1 MNSFE
6 INPFFIAAK
15 AYAKRGWAV
24 LPLTPQAKQ
33 PLGKLVPHGLK
44 DATTDEDRIVR
55 WWQGDPMANIGIRT
69 GVASGLVVLDI
80 DPRNCGSENLREL
93 EQQNGELPHTVM
105 SLTGGGGMHIFFHHP
120 GGFIKSKT
128 LAPGVE
134 VKADGGYVVAPPSIH
149 PSGEAYHWEVSSHP
163 DDEVLASLPEWI
175 RRVMSQETISQNQS
189 GNPSISAILEGQRH
203 NTLVSLAGTMRWKG
217 MSPKAIAEALLIEN
231 HSRCTPPLPDQEVT
245 RIAQSMIRYE
255 PASRINGTT
264 EAVEWPRPL
273 TSEAYHGLLGEIVT
287 TIEPHTE
294 ADKAAILFQILVAYG
309 NVLNRRPHF
318 RVEADI
324 HALNLYVVLVGQTA
338 KGRKGTSWGRVRQ
351 IFTMADPGWS
361 SERIHS
367 GLSSGEGLIW
377 HVRDPIYKEEPI
389 REKREVVGYQ
399 SVRVDPGVEDKR
411 LLILE
416 SELALVLRIL
426 QRDGNTLSAVV
437 RQAWDHGD
445 LRVLTK
451 NNPVTATGAHI
462 SIIGHITQDELR
474 RYLDDTE
481 TANGFANRFL
491 WICVRRSKCLPE
503 GGSLQEEDLAPLVH
517 RLKGAIYFGRSTGQI
532 RLEEKARELWHEL
545 YPKLSTGHPGL
556 LGNVTSR
563 ADPLVI
569 RLSCLYALLDQS
581 AHIRVEHL
589 KAGAEVWRYALD
601 SCRYIFRSALGDQVA
616 DRILATLRQHPE
628 GVTRTAINGLFG
640 NNRAGRDI
648 ERALDLLIS
657 AGLARQEEETTG
669 GRPATRWHANC
680 TTETI

>member
-1 MNSFE
+1 MIAVE
-6 INPFFIAAK
+6 TNPFFIAAM

-24 LPLTPQAKQ
+24 LPLTPRAKP
-33 PLGKLVPHGLK
+33 PLGKLVPHGWK
-44 DATTDEDRIVR
+44 DAATDEDTIAR
-55 WWQGDPMANIGIRT
+55 WWQGYPNANIGIRT
-69 GVASGLVVLDI
+69 GVVSGLVVLDI
-80 DPRNCGSENLREL
+80 DPRNDGVENLRKL
-93 EQQNGELPHTVM
+93 EQQNGELPTTVM
-105 SLTGGGGMHIFFHHP
+105 SLTGGGGMHILFQHP
-120 GGFIKSKT
+120 GGFIKNKT

-149 PSGEAYHWEVSSHP
+149 PNGEAYCWEASSYP
-163 DDEVLASLPEWI
+163 DDVLLAPLPEWLLQHMTQDTS
-175 RRVMSQETISQNQS
+175 RHDQPS
-189 GNPSISAILEGQRH
+189 GSSGGSIPEGERH
-203 NTLVSLAGTMRWKG
+203 NRLVSFAGTMRWKD
-217 MSPKAIAEALLIEN
+217 MSQKAIAEALLIEN
-231 HSRCTPPLPDQEVT
+231 RLRCIPPLPEHEVMQ
-245 RIAQSMIRYE
+245 IAQSMNLYA
-255 PASRINGTT
+255 PALRINGATGSDK
-264 EAVEWPRPL
+264 WPRPL
-273 TSEAYHGLLGEIVT
+273 AKDAYHGLLGEFVA

-294 ADKAAILFQILVAYG
+294 ADSAAILLQILVAYG

-351 IFTMADPGWS
+351 LFKMADPDWS
-361 SERIHS
+361 SQRIHS

-377 HVRDPIYKEEPI
+377 HVRDPIYKEEPV
-389 REKREVVGYQ
+389 REKKEVVGYQ
-399 SVRVDPGVEDKR
+399 SVRVDPGIEDKR

-416 SELALVLRIL
+416 SELALVLRTL

-462 SIIGHITQDELR
+462 SIIGHITQDELC

-503 GGSLQEEDLAPLVH
+503 GGSLHEEDLEPLVH

-532 RLEEKARELWHEL
+532 SLDEEARKLWHEL
-545 YPKLSTGHPGL
+545 YPKLSTGRPGL

-581 AHIRVEHL
+581 AHIRLEHL
-589 KAGAEVWRYALD
+589 KAGAEVWRYSLD
-601 SCRYIFRSALGDQVA
+601 SARYIFGSALGDHVA
-616 DRILATLRQHPE
+616 DRILDALRQHPE
-628 GVTRTAINGLFG
+628 GMTRTAINTLLG
-640 NNRAGRDI
+640 NNQRGSDI
-648 ERALDLLIS
+648 ERALDVLVN
-657 AGLARQEEETTG
+657 AGLARKEEETTG
-669 GRPATRWHANC
+669 GRPATRWYATH
-680 TTETI
+680 TIETI

>member
-1 MNSFE
+1 MRLASRKRTRATRPDRKGGRVSSLLPCQPRDKRLIKALNMNTFE
-6 INPFFIAAK
+6 TNPFFDAAM
-15 AYAKRGWAV
+15 AYTKRGWPV
-24 LPLTPQAKQ
+24 LPLTAQTKQ

-44 DATTDEDRIVR
+44 DATTDQETLAR

-80 DPRNCGSENLREL
+80 DPRNGGSENLREL
-93 EQQNGELPHTVM
+93 EQQNRELPHTVM
-105 SLTGGGGMHIFFHHP
+105 SLTGGGGAHIFFKHP
-120 GGFIKSKT
+120 AGFIKNKT

-134 VKADGGYVVAPPSIH
+134 VKADGAYVVAPPSIH
-149 PSGEAYHWEVSSHP
+149 PSGDVYQWEASSHP
-163 DDEVLASLPEWI
+163 DDVVLAPLPEWLLRLI
-175 RRVMSQETISQNQS
+175 SHETIRQNQPGDS
-189 GNPSISAILEGQRH
+189 SVGTIPEGQRH
-203 NTLVSLAGTMRWKG
+203 NMLVALAGTMRWKG
-217 MSPKAIAEALLIEN
+217 MSQKAIAEALLIEN
-231 HSRCTPPLPDQEVT
+231 RSRCIPPLPNHEVT
-245 RIAQSMIRYE
+245 RIAQSMTQYE
-255 PASRINGTT
+255 PASRVNGAT
-264 EAVEWPRPL
+264 EAVEWPQPL
-273 TSEAYHGLLGEIVT
+273 SKEAYHGLLGEIVT

-318 RVEADI
+318 LVEADI

-351 IFTMADPGWS
+351 LFKMADPDWS
-361 SERIHS
+361 AQRIHS

-377 HVRDPIYKEEPI
+377 HVRDPIFKEEPL
-389 REKREVVGYQ
+389 REKKEVVRYQ

-491 WICVRRSKCLPE
+491 WICVRRSKCLPK
-503 GGSLQEEDLAPLVH
+503 GGSLQEEALEPLVH
-517 RLKGAIYFGRSTGQI
+517 RLKAAIQFGRSTGQI
-532 RLEEKARELWHEL
+532 
-545 YPKLSTGHPGL
+545 T
-556 LGNVTSR
+556 LG
-563 ADPLVI
+563 
-569 RLSCLYALLDQS
+569 
-581 AHIRVEHL
+581 
-589 KAGAEVWRYALD
+589 K
-601 SCRYIFRSALGDQVA
+601 F
-616 DRILATLRQHPE
+616 
-628 GVTRTAINGLFG
+628 
-640 NNRAGRDI
+640 
-648 ERALDLLIS
+648 
-657 AGLARQEEETTG
+657 
-669 GRPATRWHANC
+669 
-680 TTETI
+680 

>member
-1 MNSFE
+1 MNTFKTD
-6 INPFFIAAK
+6 PFFIAAM
-15 AYAKRGWAV
+15 AYTKRGWAV
-24 LPLTPQAKQ
+24 LPLTPQTKQ

-44 DATTDEDRIVR
+44 DATTDQETIAR
-55 WWQGDPMANIGIRT
+55 WWQCEPMSNIGIRT
-69 GVASGLVVLDI
+69 GAASGLVVLDI
-80 DPRNCGSENLREL
+80 DPRNGGSENLREL

-105 SLTGGGGMHIFFHHP
+105 SLTGGGGIHIFFQHP
-120 GGFIKSKT
+120 SGFTKNKT

-134 VKADGGYVVAPPSIH
+134 VKADGAYVVAPPSIH
-149 PSGEAYHWEVSSHP
+149 PSGEVYQWEVSSHP
-163 DDEVLASLPEWI
+163 DDLDLATLPKWLLQL
-175 RRVMSQETISQNQS
+175 MSREGTLKSQPSDPAVSTI
-189 GNPSISAILEGQRH
+189 PEGQRH

-217 MSPKAIAEALLIEN
+217 MSPKAISEALLIEN

-245 RIAQSMIRYE
+245 RIAQSMTRYE
-255 PASRINGTT
+255 PASRTNG
-264 EAVEWPRPL
+264 AVAVDEWPRSL
-273 TSEAYHGLLGEIVT
+273 AEEAYHGLLGEIAT

-294 ADKAAILFQILVAYG
+294 ADQAAILLQILVAFG

-351 IFTMADPGWS
+351 LFRMADPDWS
-361 SERIHS
+361 SQRIHS

-389 REKREVVGYQ
+389 RDKREVVGYQ
-399 SVRVDPGVEDKR
+399 SVRIDPGIEDKR

-426 QRDGNTLSAVV
+426 QRDGNTLSAVI

-451 NNPVTATGAHI
+451 NNPVAATGAHI

-503 GGSLQEEDLAPLVH
+503 GGHLREEDLEPLVY
-517 RLKGAIYFGRSTGQI
+517 RLKAAIQFGRLTGQI
-532 RLEEKARELWHEL
+532 SLDEEARELWHKL

-581 AHIRVEHL
+581 THIRVEHL
-589 KAGAEVWRYALD
+589 KAGAEVWRYGLD
-601 SCRYIFRSALGDQVA
+601 SCRYIFRSTLGDQVA

-628 GVTRTAINGLFG
+628 GMTRTAINGLFG
-640 NNRAGRDI
+640 NNKAGRDI
-648 ERALDLLIS
+648 ERGLDLLIS
-657 AGLARQEEETTG
+657 AGLARQEEEITG
-669 GRPATRWHANC
+669 GRPATRWYANS